1 MKRLI
6 AILPVH
12 FDWSSAVKDGLV
24 FGITASVAIHLLP
37 PISRAVLAAIGRA
50 GASPDLPQG
59 LDQVSPTP

>member
-12 FDWSSAVKDGLV
+12 VDWSSAVKDGLV
-24 FGITASVAIHLLP
+24 FGVTAAVAIHLLP

-50 GASPDLPQG
+50 GANQG
-59 LDQVSPTP
+59 LDQVSPTL